1 MTAMGNMDHSNS
13 QRLASLTLQVHTWP
27 GDSDV
32 RGEGRGAR
40 AATAHAPRPTP
51 SLPCTPQFFVQTFP
65 VVEELAR
72 RSMGEDLYQLFSVSS
87 WPPALPCPP
96 PCPQTIPQDFLWAC
110 PQSNPE
116 NLYLQMDNVQA
127 DILASNKVNVPKGK
141 RAR

>member
-1 MTAMGNMDHSNS
+1 M
-13 QRLASLTLQVHTWP
+13 
-27 GDSDV
+27 
-32 RGEGRGAR
+32 
-40 AATAHAPRPTP
+40 
-51 SLPCTPQFFVQTFP
+51 QTFP

-87 WPPALPCPP
+87 WPPAPPCPP